1 MSEEKCQAHEYRILK
16 AHREVELETKV
27 SIHLEKGWRTIGG
40 LQLGSD
46 FHGPVF
52 YQAVAKEGV

>member
-1 MSEEKCQAHEYRILK
+1 MSQEKYQAHEYRIFK
-16 AHREVELETKV
+16 AHREVELEDKV
-27 SIHLEKGWRTIGG
+27 STHLEKGWRAIGG

-52 YQAVAKEGV
+52 YQAVAKEGA